1 MNRKPSNPRKPAAVR
16 RGGAAAP
23 RRDAARAREGGRP
36 RGGPSSPSSSCC
48 CSASAPGASS
58 TGRGSWR
65 RRAPRAAAPTPR
77 NALALAERYAG
88 QGEYG
93 RALDIIDQVL
103 LKDAGNKDAI
113 AAQARILEQKRA
125 AESRAEEQARQE
137 REAQA
142 KRGEQDLAR
151 IVDRIQRTE
160 PREGK
165 AQGPAAPPPVV
176 EVVKADPAK
185 ERNAAEAERV
195 RKINEL
201 LDRAA
206 RQMAAKDYPG
216 ARRTYKDVLALD
228 PDSAQA
234 YAYTGEAWYLE
245 DPKNPQDVEQAVYNA
260 NKAIEKDPAL
270 WVPHKTLGQIYLDQ
284 RNWDAAITELKE
296 AARLKPNDYLLLY
309 NLGVAQYNASRYG
322 DAQQSFEASIHAKDD
337 FYPAHFRLGRTLMV
351 LNQPSRALAS
361 LRRAAALER
370 NDDVVQYYIGEV
382 LRQQGDLAGAVAAYD
397 QASRINPQEPGYYR
411 KAGTTLLTLGRA
423 AEAESRLRTALAQDA
438 QSSITQFN
446 MSQALV
452 AQGKYE
458 DALAYA
464 SRAVELEPGSALYN
478 FQAGV
483 VQERRGRTDEAI
495 RLYSQAVTLDP
506 TYPEPLIN
514 LGGLY
519 DGKGLYD
526 NSLQLLTRAYQLAP
540 NNYLVNNNL
549 GNVYMHKG
557 LHEQSISY
565 FLKAISLKGDA
576 RDPRY
581 NLGLSYLETGRDA
594 DASRAFS
601 ELIKIDATYWD
612 AYFQLSKLLVKQGD
626 KATAKNLLETL
637 LRKKPDYGQRAEA
650 EALLAKL

>member
-1 MNRKPSNPRKPAAVR
+1 MNTKPSNPRKPAASAAGTPPR
-16 RGGAAAP
+16 SRLTRPEPERGSGPWWALLAVLVLLLLGLGAAGVFYGPQLLA
-23 RRDAARAREGGRP
+23 AARAIAGGTDA
-36 RGGPSSPSSSCC
+36 G
-48 CSASAPGASS
+48 
-58 TGRGSWR
+58 
-65 RRAPRAAAPTPR
+65 
-77 NALALAERYAG
+77 NALALAERYAA
-88 QGEYG
+88 QGEYD
-93 RALDIIDQVL
+93 RALDIIDQIL
-103 LKDAGNKDAI
+103 LKDANNKDAI
-113 AAQARILEQKRA
+113 AAQSRILEQKRA
-125 AESRAEEQARQE
+125 AESQAEDRARRE

-142 KRGEQDLAR
+142 KRGEQDIAR
-151 IVDRIQRTE
+151 IVDRIQR
-160 PREGK
+160 P
-165 AQGPAAPPPVV
+165 GPAAPPPAV

-185 ERNAAEAERV
+185 EKSAAEAERI
-195 RKINEL
+195 RKINDL

-228 PDSAQA
+228 PNSAQA

-260 NKAIEKDPAL
+260 SKAIEKDPAL
-270 WVPHKTLGQIYLDQ
+270 WVPHKTLGQIYQDQ
-284 RNWDAAITELKE
+284 RNWDAAITEFKE
-296 AARLKPNDYLLLY
+296 AARLKPDDYLLLY
-309 NLGVAQYNASRYG
+309 NLGVAQYNATRYV

-337 FYPAHFRLGRTLMV
+337 FYPAHFRLGRTHMM

-382 LRQQGDLAGAVAAYD
+382 LRQQGDLGGAVAAYD
-397 QASRINPQEPGYYR
+397 QASRINPREPGYYR

-438 QSSITQFN
+438 QSSVTQFN

-458 DALAYA
+458 DALTYA

-478 FQAGV
+478 FQAGF
-483 VQERRGRTDEAI
+483 VQEQRGRIDEAI

-594 DASRAFS
+594 EASRAFS

-650 EALLAKL
+650 EALLAQL